1 MNVHL
6 RLALRRARSRA
17 TLAEVGGVAAAC
29 GMAWVVGTTGGGD
42 ASALTFRVSTA
53 LAGWLGLAT
62 YGAIVR
68 AEDRNLLALL
78 PLDEAAVVRAAVVTA
93 AREQLALIAAAM
105 VAVAAV
111 PDPGERVRA
120 LGVIASATAMGL
132 TVSSAVHLGAVR
144 LARDP
149 RAAALLD
156 LVRGQNPRAQA
167 AFLYAPGVALAVGGL
182 ALAGASTAVGQP
194 SVALVVP
201 IALAGVAAWA
211 LGPLSL
217 GAWYE
222 ASVVLGEIDARLARL
237 ADPLETRRV
246 ALDWAVRFLPPS
258 WRPYALR
265 DLRDG
270 WRARRSVITGA
281 YVLGLL
287 AVAVGVSQPEWGR
300 VATMAGA
307 LWVAGVATAMTTSE
321 LPFLRATLPRRD
333 GVEWAARVAVVGAW
347 CQPAVLLPGVLL
359 GAPAALA
366 GEAAV
371 SAGLLFSAIARR
383 APWRGAYMGWAAVSL
398 ALLTWGFA

>member
-17 TLAEVGGVAAAC
+17 TLAEFGGVAAAC
-29 GMAWVVGTTGGGD
+29 GMAWVVGTAGGGD

-53 LAGWLGLAT
+53 LAGWLGIAT

-68 AEDRNLLALL
+68 SDDRNLLALL
-78 PLDEAAVVRAAVVTA
+78 PLDEAAVVRAGVVTA
-93 AREQLALIAAAM
+93 AREQFALIAAAM
-105 VAVAAV
+105 VAVSAV
-111 PDPGERVRA
+111 PDPAERFRA
-120 LGVIASATAMGL
+120 LWVVASATAMGL
-132 TVSSAVHLGAVR
+132 AVSSAVHLGAVR
-144 LARDP
+144 LARDE
-149 RAAALLD
+149 RAAPLLD

-182 ALAGASTAVGQP
+182 ALAGASTGVGQP
-194 SVALVVP
+194 GLTLLLP
-201 IALAGVAAWA
+201 MALASVAAWA
-211 LGPLSL
+211 LGPLAR

-237 ADPLETRRV
+237 ADPLESRRV
-246 ALDWAVRFLPPS
+246 ALDWAIRFLPAS

-270 WRARRSVITGA
+270 WRARRSAITGA
-281 YVLGLL
+281 YVLGLI
-287 AVAVGVSQPEWGR
+287 AVAVGWTQPEWGR

-307 LWVAGVATAMTTSE
+307 LWVSGVATSMTTSE
-321 LPFLRATLPRRD
+321 VPFLRATLPRRD

-347 CQPAVLLPGVLL
+347 CQPAVLLPGLLL
-359 GAPAALA
+359 GAPVALA

-371 SAGLLFSAIARR
+371 VAGLAFSAVARR
-383 APWRGAYMGWAAVSL
+383 APWRGAYLGWAAISL
-398 ALLTWGFA
+398 ALLTRGFS